1 MDALQQVPVTMATT
15 KAGISAGTTST
26 YSTANTVQFGIK
38 GKSYSKTAVTNG
50 ATPTTDAAT
59 GLAFSAIAAGYG
71 SVFVFGFDSG
81 GNIKV
86 CQGTT
91 EALDNSTTSG
101 ATCKF
106 VRAPQFPPIPDTMC
120 PFAYATVLVGSAAAA
135 WTFGTSNLTGP
146 PASTGINFVDI
157 LTLPDRV
164 QVA

>member
-1 MDALQQVPVTMATT
+1 MANSFSSIQITT
-15 KAGISAGTTST
+15 ASSILGLSEQGGYITEWKVRDSAGNWRDILYIGTELKRT
-26 YSTANTVQFGIK
+26 GIPILFP
-38 GKSYSKTAVTNG
+38 Y
-50 ATPTTDAAT
+50 
-59 GLAFSAIAAGYG
+59 YG
-71 SVFVFGFDSG
+71 PSESGFDSG

-86 CQGTT
+86 AQGST

-106 VRAPQFPPIPDTMC
+106 IRAPQFPPIPDTMC
-120 PFAYATVLVGSAAAA
+120 PFAYVTVLVGSAAAA

-157 LTLPDRV
+157 QTLPDRV